1 MVCHVIMDVTV
12 VTEIEVFLSKKK
24 AAPKEFEPGRPDHR
38 SNAPPTDLWVGCCR
52 YWDGSDFAAS
62 FERASENMHTVKFS
76 DLKGVPVGCG
86 SGLTENRVFCGHTLK
101 KKANWLKFGRG
112 AISRTRF

>member
-1 MVCHVIMDVTV
+1 
-12 VTEIEVFLSKKK
+12 
-24 AAPKEFEPGRPDHR
+24 
-38 SNAPPTDLWVGCCR
+38 
-52 YWDGSDFAAS
+52 
-62 FERASENMHTVKFS
+62 MHTVKFS

-112 AISRTRF
+112 AISRTRFQIPVKKIEKVNRNTLNRGNRLVKPR